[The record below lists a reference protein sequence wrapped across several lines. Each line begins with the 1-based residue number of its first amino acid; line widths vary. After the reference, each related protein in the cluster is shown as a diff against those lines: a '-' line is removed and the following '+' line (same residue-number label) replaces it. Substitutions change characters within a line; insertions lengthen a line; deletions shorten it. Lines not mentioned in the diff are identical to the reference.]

1 MAKAYRKR
9 ALGRG
14 LSAILNDE
22 DNNRFT
28 KPASLYFDEIEIDL
42 IDLNPYQPRTNFNQ
56 KDIDELASSIKE
68 LGLIQPI
75 TIKTKDNRYELISGE
90 RRLRAFK
97 ILKLKS
103 IPAYVRKAD
112 DQASLEM
119 ALVENIQ
126 RKDLDPIEIAI
137 SYNRLIDELSISH
150 DEMSKRVG
158 KDRSTISNYIRLLKL
173 DPIIQSGIRD
183 NFISM
188 GHGRSLINIKSKDTQ
203 LIIYEKILRN
213 GLSVRQTEKIVQELN
228 NKKVSRVTNYNE
240 GLLKKIKLLETKYK
254 TTLELKMRNEKGQ
267 LSFKFKNVAELNK
280 LIKRLNESYILFNFF
295 YYIPISILIFSR
307 GGNK

>member
-14 LSAILNDE
+14 LSAILSDE

-28 KPASLYFDEIEIDL
+28 KSASLNFDEIEIDL

-137 SYNRLIDELSISH
+137 SYNRLIEELSISH
-150 DEMSKRVG
+150 EEMSKRVG

-188 GHGRSLINIKSKDTQ
+188 GHGRSLININSKETQ

-213 GLSVRQTEKIVQELN
+213 GLSVRQTEKIVKELN
-228 NKKVSRVTNYNE
+228 NKKVSRVINYNE

-280 LIKRLNESYILFNFF
+280 LIKRLNES
-295 YYIPISILIFSR
+295 
-307 GGNK
+307 

>member
-9 ALGRG
+9 VLGRG
-14 LSAILNDE
+14 LSAILSDDE
-22 DNNRFT
+22 NNRFNN
-28 KPASLYFDEIEIDL
+28 SDSSISFNEISVDS
-42 IDLNPYQPRTNFNQ
+42 IDLNPFQPRTNFNK
-56 KDIDELASSIKE
+56 KDIDNLASSIKV

-75 TIKTKDNRYELISGE
+75 TVKVDNDRYELISGE

-97 ILKLKS
+97 LLKINN

-137 SYNRLIDELSISH
+137 SYSRLIDELNISQE
-150 DEMSKRVG
+150 DMSKTVG

-188 GHGRSLINIKSKDTQ
+188 GHGRTLINIDSKEKQ
-203 LIIYEKILRN
+203 LIIYEKILRS
-213 GLSVRQTEKIVQELN
+213 GLSVRQTEKIVKDLN
-228 NKKVSRVTNYNE
+228 QKKKKKKFSKNDGSLE
-240 GLLKKIKLLETKYK
+240 KKIKILQKKYN
-254 TTLELKMRNEKGQ
+254 LIIDLKLKNEKGH
-267 LSFKFKNVAELNK
+267 LSFKFDSISQLNK
-280 LIKRLNESYILFNFF
+280 LIKKLDE
-295 YYIPISILIFSR
+295 
-307 GGNK
+307 

>member
-1 MAKAYRKR
+1 LAKAYRKR

-28 KPASLYFDEIEIDL
+28 KSASLNFDEIEIDL

-75 TIKTKDNRYELISGE
+75 TIKTKDDRYELISGE

-150 DEMSKRVG
+150 EEMSKRVG

-213 GLSVRQTEKIVQELN
+213 DLSVRQTEKLVKEIN
-228 NKKVSRVTNYNE
+228 IKKISRVTSYNE

-254 TTLELKMRNEKGQ
+254 TTLDLKIRDEKGQ
-267 LSFKFKNVAELNK
+267 LSFRFNNVAELNK
-280 LIKRLNESYILFNFF
+280 LIKRLNES
-295 YYIPISILIFSR
+295 
-307 GGNK
+307 

>member
-14 LSAILNDE
+14 LSAILSDE

-28 KPASLYFDEIEIDL
+28 KSASLNFDEIEIDL

-56 KDIDELASSIKE
+56 KDTDELASSIKE

-137 SYNRLIDELSISH
+137 SYNRLIEELSISH
-150 DEMSKRVG
+150 EEMSKRVG

-213 GLSVRQTEKIVQELN
+213 GLSVRQTEKIVKELN
-228 NKKVSRVTNYNE
+228 NKKVSRVINYNE

-280 LIKRLNESYILFNFF
+280 LIKRLNES
-295 YYIPISILIFSR
+295 
-307 GGNK
+307 

>member
-9 ALGRG
+9 VLGRG
-14 LSAILNDE
+14 LSAILSDDE
-22 DNNRFT
+22 NNRFKNSDSST
-28 KPASLYFDEIEIDL
+28 SFNEISVDS
-42 IDLNPYQPRTNFNQ
+42 IDLNPFQPRTNFNK
-56 KDIDELASSIKE
+56 KDIDDLASSIKV

-75 TIKTKDNRYELISGE
+75 TVKVDNDRYELISGE

-97 ILKLKS
+97 LLKINN

-137 SYNRLIDELSISH
+137 SYSRLIDELNISQE
-150 DEMSKRVG
+150 DMSKRVG
-158 KDRSTISNYIRLLKL
+158 KDRSTISNYIRLLRL

-188 GHGRSLINIKSKDTQ
+188 GHGRTLINIDSKENQ
-203 LIIYEKILRN
+203 LIIYEKILRS
-213 GLSVRQTEKIVQELN
+213 GLSVRQTEKIVKDINQ
-228 NKKVSRVTNYNE
+228 KKKKKEFYKNDGSLE
-240 GLLKKIKLLETKYK
+240 KKIKTLQKKYN
-254 TTLELKMRNEKGQ
+254 LIIDLKLKNEKGH
-267 LSFKFKNVAELNK
+267 LTFKFESISQLNK
-280 LIKRLNESYILFNFF
+280 LIKKLDE
-295 YYIPISILIFSR
+295 
-307 GGNK
+307 

>member
-9 ALGRG
+9 VLGRG
-14 LSAILNDE
+14 LSAILSDDE
-22 DNNRFT
+22 NNRFNN
-28 KPASLYFDEIEIDL
+28 SDSSISFNEISVDS
-42 IDLNPYQPRTNFNQ
+42 IDLNPFQPRTNFNK
-56 KDIDELASSIKE
+56 KDIDNLASSIKV

-75 TIKTKDNRYELISGE
+75 TVKVDNDRYELISGE

-97 ILKLKS
+97 LLKINN

-137 SYNRLIDELSISH
+137 SYSRLIDELNISQE
-150 DEMSKRVG
+150 DMSKRVG
-158 KDRSTISNYIRLLKL
+158 KDRSTISNYIRLLRL

-188 GHGRSLINIKSKDTQ
+188 GHGRTLINIDSKEKQ
-203 LIIYEKILRN
+203 LIIYEKILRS
-213 GLSVRQTEKIVQELN
+213 GLSVRQTEKIVKDLN
-228 NKKVSRVTNYNE
+228 QKKKKKEFSRNDGSFE
-240 GLLKKIKLLETKYK
+240 KKIKILQKKYN
-254 TTLELKMRNEKGQ
+254 LIIDLKLKNEKGH
-267 LSFKFKNVAELNK
+267 LSFKFDSISQLNK
-280 LIKRLNESYILFNFF
+280 LIKKLDE
-295 YYIPISILIFSR
+295 
-307 GGNK
+307 

>member
-1 MAKAYRKR
+1 LAKAYRKR
-9 ALGRG
+9 GLGRG

-22 DNNRFT
+22 DNNSFT
-28 KPASLYFDEIEIDL
+28 KSKSLNLSEIEIDL
-42 IDLNPYQPRTNFNQ
+42 IDLNPFQPRTNFNQ
-56 KDIDELASSIKE
+56 KALEELASSIKE
-68 LGLIQPI
+68 LGLIQPV
-75 TIKTKDNRYELISGE
+75 TIKTKDERFELISGE

-97 ILKLKS
+97 ILELKS
-103 IPAYVRKAD
+103 IPAYVRKAN
-112 DQASLEM
+112 DQTSLEM

-137 SYNRLIDELSISH
+137 SYNRLINELSISQ

-188 GHGRSLINIKSKDTQ
+188 GHGRSLISINSQENQ

-213 GLSVRQTEKIVQELN
+213 GLSVRQTEKIVKELN
-228 NKKVSRVTNYNE
+228 NKKTFRVNKYNE
-240 GLLKKIKLLETKYK
+240 VLLKKIKLLEKKYK
-254 TTLELKMRNEKGQ
+254 TSIELKMRNEKGQ
-267 LSFKFKNVAELNK
+267 LSFKFSNVSELNK
-280 LIKRLNESYILFNFF
+280 LIKRLDES
-295 YYIPISILIFSR
+295 
-307 GGNK
+307 

>member
-14 LSAILNDE
+14 LSAILSDE

-28 KPASLYFDEIEIDL
+28 KSASLNFDEIAIDL

-137 SYNRLIDELSISH
+137 SYNRLIEELSISH
-150 DEMSKRVG
+150 EEMSKRVG

-213 GLSVRQTEKIVQELN
+213 GLSVRQTEKIVKELN
-228 NKKVSRVTNYNE
+228 NKKVSRVINYNE

-280 LIKRLNESYILFNFF
+280 LIKRLNES
-295 YYIPISILIFSR
+295 
-307 GGNK
+307 

>member
-9 ALGRG
+9 GLGRG

-22 DNNRFT
+22 DNNSFT
-28 KPASLYFDEIEIDL
+28 KSKSLNLSEIEIDL
-42 IDLNPYQPRTNFNQ
+42 IDLNPFQPRTNFNQ
-56 KDIDELASSIKE
+56 KALEELASSIKE
-68 LGLIQPI
+68 LGLIQPV
-75 TIKTKDNRYELISGE
+75 TIKTKDERFELISGE

-97 ILKLKS
+97 ILELKS
-103 IPAYVRKAD
+103 IPAYVRKAN
-112 DQASLEM
+112 DQTSLEM

-137 SYNRLIDELSISH
+137 SYNRLINELSISQ

-188 GHGRSLINIKSKDTQ
+188 GHGRSLISINSQENQ

-213 GLSVRQTEKIVQELN
+213 GLSVRQTEKIVKELN
-228 NKKVSRVTNYNE
+228 NKKTFRVNKYNE
-240 GLLKKIKLLETKYK
+240 VLLKKIKLLEKKYK
-254 TTLELKMRNEKGQ
+254 TSIELKMRNEKGQ
-267 LSFKFKNVAELNK
+267 LSFKFSNVSELNK
-280 LIKRLNESYILFNFF
+280 LIKRLDES
-295 YYIPISILIFSR
+295 
-307 GGNK
+307 

>member
-28 KPASLYFDEIEIDL
+28 KSASLNFDEIEIDL

-228 NKKVSRVTNYNE
+228 NKKVSRVINYNE

-280 LIKRLNESYILFNFF
+280 LIKRLNES
-295 YYIPISILIFSR
+295 
-307 GGNK
+307 